1 MTDWNK
7 ETELLGSTNF
17 WKPETGSHKV
27 HFLDDGK
34 ETQYRDPHG
43 RVTDQMNFKIRVDGE
58 QKLWTM
64 TRAKTVNSLFGQIA
78 LIGKYHIDLTGK
90 DITLLVKFDQL
101 NNKRE
106 YTVEEALPL
115 IDEWNAQK
123 KTGKSKNKNSGHNG
137 ASIND
142 VFSRRIDTG

>member
-7 ETELLGSTNF
+7 ETEILGTSNF

-27 HFLDDGK
+27 HFLDNGNP
-34 ETQYRDPHG
+34 TQYKDPQG
-43 RVTDQMNFKIRVDGE
+43 RVTDQMNFKIKVDGE

-64 TRAKTVNSLFGQIA
+64 TKAKTVNSLYGQIV
-78 LIGKYHIDLTGK
+78 LLGKYHGSLEGK
-90 DITLLVKFDQL
+90 EITLLVKFDHL

-115 IDEWNAQK
+115 IDEWNIQK
-123 KTGKSKNKNSGHNG
+123 KAGKTDIKNSLGKG
-137 ASIND
+137 SSID
-142 VFSRRIDTG
+142 EAFSKRIDAG